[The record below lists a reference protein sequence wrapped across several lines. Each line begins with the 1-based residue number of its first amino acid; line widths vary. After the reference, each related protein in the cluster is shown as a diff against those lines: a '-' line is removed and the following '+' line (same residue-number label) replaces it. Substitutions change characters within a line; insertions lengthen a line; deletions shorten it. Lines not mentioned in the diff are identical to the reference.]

1 MANPCH
7 GRTVTET
14 KPLPDIAHQPLPGFD
29 AFSMH
34 VPCPAALSELIAFFE
49 SLPEGERRENL
60 IELASQAEKHAPQPG
75 ETFDLDDVRHDPECT
90 DKVGVHL
97 RLENGS
103 KAHFALSFGPKVQ
116 TLTRALGVILC
127 RGLNGSSLQTVQA
140 IREDF
145 VPRIIGSELVRLR
158 SQTVY
163 YVLRRMK
170 EAAAKLAGKGE
181 SAGVSSD
188 ALMMAQ
194 PS

>member
-1 MANPCH
+1 
-7 GRTVTET
+7 
-14 KPLPDIAHQPLPGFD
+14 
-29 AFSMH
+29 MH
-34 VPCPAALSELIAFFE
+34 PSYPAALQELITFFE

-60 IELASQAEKHAPQPG
+60 IELAAQAPNHAPKPG
-75 ETFDLDDVRHDPECT
+75 EAFDLDDVRHDPECT

-103 KAHFALSFGPKVQ
+103 LAHFALSFGPKVQ

-127 RGLNGSSLQTVQA
+127 RGLNGSTLEAVQT

-145 VPRIIGSELVRLR
+145 VPRIIGAELVRLR

-170 EAAAKLAGKGE
+170 EAAAKLAEKGE

-188 ALMMAQ
+188 ALMVVQ

>member
-1 MANPCH
+1 M
-7 GRTVTET
+7 GLFTM
-14 KPLPDIAHQPLPGFD
+14 
-29 AFSMH
+29 S

-60 IELASQAEKHAPQPG
+60 IELAAQAEKHAPKPG
-75 ETFDLDDVRHDPECT
+75 AAFDLDDVRHDPECT

-97 RLENGS
+97 RLENGTL
-103 KAHFALSFGPKVQ
+103 AHFALSFGPKVQ
-116 TLTRALGVILC
+116 TLTRALGVVLC
-127 RGLNGSSLQTVQA
+127 RGLNGCTLDDVQA

-145 VPRIIGSELVRLR
+145 VPRIIGAELVRLR

-170 EAAAKLAGKGE
+170 EAAARLAGKGE

>member
-1 MANPCH
+1 MPPSYP
-7 GRTVTET
+7 V
-14 KPLPDIAHQPLPGFD
+14 
-29 AFSMH
+29 
-34 VPCPAALSELIAFFE
+34 ALQELIAFFE

-60 IELASQAEKHAPQPG
+60 IELASQAENHAPQPG
-75 ETFDLDDVRHDPECT
+75 ESFDLDDVRHDPECT

-103 KAHFALSFGPKVQ
+103 LAHFALSFGPKVQ

-127 RGLNGSSLQTVQA
+127 RGLNGSSLETVQA
-140 IREDF
+140 IQEDF
-145 VPRIIGSELVRLR
+145 VPRIIGAELVRLR

-170 EAAAKLAGKGE
+170 EAAAKLAGNGG
-181 SAGVSSD
+181 SAGVSSG
-188 ALMMAQ
+188 APIVVQ

>member
-1 MANPCH
+1 M
-7 GRTVTET
+7 
-14 KPLPDIAHQPLPGFD
+14 
-29 AFSMH
+29 S

-60 IELASQAEKHAPQPG
+60 IELASQAEKHAPKPG
-75 ETFDLDDVRHDPECT
+75 EAFDLDDVRHDPECT

-103 KAHFALSFGPKVQ
+103 LAHFALSFGPKVQ

-127 RGLNGSSLQTVQA
+127 RGLNGSTLEAVQT

-145 VPRIIGSELVRLR
+145 VPRIIGAELVRLR

-170 EAAAKLAGKGE
+170 EAAAKLAEKGE

-188 ALMMAQ
+188 ALMVAQ

>member
-1 MANPCH
+1 M
-7 GRTVTET
+7 
-14 KPLPDIAHQPLPGFD
+14 Q
-29 AFSMH
+29 SS
-34 VPCPAALSELIAFFE
+34 CPAALNEWIAFFE

-60 IELASQAEKHAPQPG
+60 IELASQSEQHAPKVG
-75 ETFDLDDVRHDPECT
+75 EIFQIDDVRHDPECT

-97 RLENGS
+97 RLEDDTR
-103 KAHFALSFGPKVQ
+103 AYFALSFGPKVQ

-127 RGLNGSSLQTVQA
+127 RGLNGSSLPEVNA
-140 IREDF
+140 ISEDF
-145 VPRIIGSELVRLR
+145 VPRIIGAELVRLR

-181 SAGVSSD
+181 SAGVSSG
-188 ALMMAQ
+188 APMVVQ

>member
-1 MANPCH
+1 M
-7 GRTVTET
+7 
-14 KPLPDIAHQPLPGFD
+14 
-29 AFSMH
+29 S

-60 IELASQAEKHAPQPG
+60 IELASQAEKHAPKPG
-75 ETFDLDDVRHDPECT
+75 DVFDLDDVRHDPECT

-97 RLENGS
+97 RLENGCQV
-103 KAHFALSFGPKVQ
+103 HFALSFGPKVQ

-127 RGLNGSSLQTVQA
+127 RGLNGSTLEAVQA

-145 VPRIIGSELVRLR
+145 VPRIIGAELVRLR

-170 EAAAKLAGKGE
+170 EAAAKVAGKGE

-188 ALMMAQ
+188 ALMVAQ